1 MAKQAKIKMI
11 DESTKLEAADF
22 EWPDHVVQVTTE
34 GWEVLSL
41 PELRIILAMLGTD
54 PDVQPKDKHLV
65 IDMIEDKMTDDT
77 VRGQAIYEMICKHK
91 LPKGTT
97 PMPSGGKWTSSDF
110 MAEATKLLEKIKS
123 DLSKEAVTE
132 LVTANMA
139 QAQEQIGK
147 HIAAALASARKIE
160 VVLPNEKP
168 TKIEGVVHEAF
179 ESALQLVSQGFPIL
193 LVGPTQCG
201 KTTMGKHLADALKLR
216 FGAQSFSGGLTESKL
231 FGRQLPGKNGASEFR
246 GTVFSDL
253 YENGG
258 MYLADELDA
267 GDANVVTS
275 WNMWIS
281 NGEGWNPDRTDKPLF
296 KKHKNFRLIAAA
308 NTFGFGAD
316 ARYVG
321 RNALDYATLERF
333 GCGVIY
339 MDYDKRIESK
349 LARKEICDWAWGL
362 RNKIRASQLDREMS
376 TRTIAVCEKMTA
388 AYGWTKADWE
398 KRFFANWSA
407 EERRLL
413 QANIK

>member
-11 DESTKLEAADF
+11 DGSTKLEAHEY
-22 EWPDHVVQVTTE
+22 EWPDHVVQVTTDC
-34 GWEVLSL
+34 WELLSF
-41 PELRIILAMLGTD
+41 PELRIILAMLGVD

-65 IDMIEDKMTDDT
+65 IDMIEDKVTDDT

-97 PMPSGGKWTSSDF
+97 PLPSGGKWTSTDF
-110 MAEATKLLEKIKS
+110 MAEAVKLLEKIKT
-123 DLSKEAVTE
+123 DLSKEAVTD

-168 TKIEGVVHEAF
+168 TKVEGVTHEAL
-179 ESALQLVSQGFPIL
+179 EPALQLVSQGFPIM

-201 KTTMGKHLADALKLR
+201 KTTLAKQLAAALKLK
-216 FGAQSFSGGLTESKL
+216 FAAQSLSGGMTEGKL
-231 FGRQLPGKNGASEFR
+231 LGRQLPRKGGAAEFV
-246 GTVFSDL
+246 GTPFLHAYEEGWVF
-253 YENGG
+253 
-258 MYLADELDA
+258 LADEFDA
-267 GDANVVTS
+267 ADSNVPVSINMGLANKEI
-275 WNMWIS
+275 WI
-281 NGEGWNPDRTDKPLF
+281 PDRDEKPVA
-296 KKHKNFRLIAAA
+296 KMHKNFRLIATA

-339 MDYDKRIESK
+339 MDYDKRIEAK

-376 TRTIAVCEKMTA
+376 TRTIAVCEQMTG
-388 AYGWTKADWE
+388 AYGWTLADCE

-413 QANIK
+413 ESNVK